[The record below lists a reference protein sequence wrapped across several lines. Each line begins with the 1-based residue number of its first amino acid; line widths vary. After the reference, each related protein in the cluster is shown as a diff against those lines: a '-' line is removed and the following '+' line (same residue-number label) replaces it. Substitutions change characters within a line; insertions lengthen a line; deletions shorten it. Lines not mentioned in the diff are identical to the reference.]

1 MPKLLVLAN
10 LELAFEYPEG
20 KHTSEELARKKQ
32 RHLLRLLRR
41 LVEEDAASGVKGTV
55 ERLELEGFGYADP
68 LESEPSGYY
77 YDKVEREAGSPEPGS
92 Q

>member
-20 KHTSEELARKKQ
+20 HTIAEELARKKERQ
-32 RHLLRLLRR
+32 LLRLLRR
-41 LVEEDAASGVKGTV
+41 LAEEDPDLTGSL
-55 ERLELEGFGYADP
+55 ERLEFEAFGYSSA

-77 YDKVEREAGSPEPGS
+77 YDKVEREAGTPESG